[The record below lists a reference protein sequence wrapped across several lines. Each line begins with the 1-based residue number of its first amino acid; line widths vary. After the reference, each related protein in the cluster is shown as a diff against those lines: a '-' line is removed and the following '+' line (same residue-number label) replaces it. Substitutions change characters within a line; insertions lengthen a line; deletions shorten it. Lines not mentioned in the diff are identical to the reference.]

1 MRVVQNSA
9 RSAEQRSLLKLIKK
23 FMEQEKPKKKS
34 SWSWKI
40 EEADL
45 KNQVENYNTLKISES
60 YRGISVLIISALLGF
75 SLILAFFGVYADIAT
90 MIWGIVL
97 YLPIIFFVYKG
108 HRWAIVLLMAM
119 WTLEKGYQLYQI
131 GQGGGGSG
139 IMPIIWWLIIM
150 PYFWKALKVENEKR
164 KLAPALKD
172 APGSAFCHKCG
183 EQLETN
189 SKFCTKCG
197 AKVPSPVVNE

>member
-1 MRVVQNSA
+1 
-9 RSAEQRSLLKLIKK
+9 
-23 FMEQEKPKKKS
+23 MEQEKPKKKS

-75 SLILAFFGVYADIAT
+75 SLVLAFFGVYADIST
-90 MIWGIVL
+90 MICGIVL

-119 WTLEKGYQLYQI
+119 WTLEKGYQLYEI